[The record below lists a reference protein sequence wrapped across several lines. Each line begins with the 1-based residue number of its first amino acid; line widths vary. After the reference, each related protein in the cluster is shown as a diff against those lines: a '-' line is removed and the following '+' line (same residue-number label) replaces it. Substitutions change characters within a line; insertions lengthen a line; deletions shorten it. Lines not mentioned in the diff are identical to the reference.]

1 MSAEATPNFTVEW
14 NEKSQD
20 FLLSVGMPVTKL
32 SDEIIEQITTC
43 KGEYLPHKKMFLIPH
58 AKLCTLLDECFDY
71 FSEDSLVHIAKMLD
85 KSNANKEELKMK
97 EVAEEKVREKSVSK
111 SKTSSH
117 KKIEAPKSGKTSA
130 ELFHD
135 KIKTSRFQ
143 EELEDESKNGRKKHR
158 KDSEKNETDRRESG
172 TMSRMEMGR
181 KNETPIEFQDENT
194 MKKQVLLDY
203 VSELRHR
210 MEKLEKY
217 IKKM

>member
-1 MSAEATPNFTVEW
+1 MSAEATPSFTVEW

-43 KGEYLPHKKMFLIPH
+43 KGEYLPQKKVFLIPH

-71 FSEDSLVHIAKMLD
+71 FSEESLVHIAKMLD

-111 SKTSSH
+111 SKNSSH

-130 ELFHD
+130 ELFND
-135 KIKTSRFQ
+135 KIKTSRFH
-143 EELEDESKNGRKKHR
+143 EEVEDESKNGRKKHR
-158 KDSEKNETDRRESG
+158 TEERRDS
-172 TMSRMEMGR
+172 R
-181 KNETPIEFQDENT
+181 KNEVDMRESRLEKHEPRVELQDENM

-203 VSELRHR
+203 VSDLRHR